1 MLDICYYNSQIKEE
15 LDGAADYIKRAI
27 NCKKKHPEWAD
38 LYAKM
43 SDMELGHASNLIAIF
58 EDDYKTTTEDIS
70 DVDKPIFEAVHKSLN
85 DMYTEYAAKVKH
97 MHDLYDGK

>member
-1 MLDICYYNSQIKEE
+1 MDVCYYNSQIKEE

-43 SDMELGHASNLIAIF
+43 SDMELGHAANLLTIF
-58 EDDYKTTTEDIS
+58 EEDYKSTTEDVEPES
-70 DVDKPIFEAVHKSLN
+70 MKIFEAVHKSLN
-85 DMYTEYAAKVKH
+85 DMYVEYAAKVKY
-97 MHDLYDGK
+97 MHDMYNGK